1 MKRQQAAPHGLVSG
15 PWCCLPPS
23 ISAKDEDARLTKVCS
38 SPKCPNGLGTIDEP
52 GGTSTA
58 NRAGMLTLAWWDEHG
73 NGPTCAELIEAVFEI
88 DDWDA
93 AIEDP
98 GRTLFERHEQRDLLQ
113 RWLIS
118 YWTRLG
124 TIAFV
129 PGFDDIVRPGRVD
142 VISEAHRTESE

>member
-1 MKRQQAAPHGLVSG
+1 MGVAEDHYEAFATAA
-15 PWCCLPPS
+15 
-23 ISAKDEDARLTKVCS
+23 EDPYLGAL
-38 SPKCPNGLGTIDEP
+38 LGTIDEP

-58 NRAGMLTLAWWDEHG
+58 NRAGMLTLAWWDELG

-98 GRTLFERHEQRDLLQ
+98 VRTLFERHEQLELLR

-124 TIAFV
+124 TISFV
-129 PGFDDIVRPGRVD
+129 PGHDDIIRPGR
-142 VISEAHRTESE
+142 IAGGTEGIESE